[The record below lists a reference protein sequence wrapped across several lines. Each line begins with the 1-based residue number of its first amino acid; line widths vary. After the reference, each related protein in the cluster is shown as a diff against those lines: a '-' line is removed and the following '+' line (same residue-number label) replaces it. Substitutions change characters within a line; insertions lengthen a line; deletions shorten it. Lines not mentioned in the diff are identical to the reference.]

1 MTWQQLLADEGV
13 TTVVVDADHVMLLE
27 DNIDARDGRVVRL
40 IVSPTPVYP
49 SRILKWADG
58 EPTLLVVPSA
68 SESTVLA
75 AASNG
80 WGVIAEDGKMRLR
93 LRSRLI
99 ERPAGHDELN
109 SKRSPGP
116 VARSKFVVG
125 RVLLAQMRPV
135 GQGELASMS
144 GASQPMV
151 SRAVSELRTLG
162 LVRPGRSA
170 VLVEDWQG
178 LARWWLDRYPG
189 PGGPTSYW
197 FGLDPVME
205 QVAAAAKAL
214 KGAVFS
220 GSAAA
225 DMLSPWQ
232 RPDFVV
238 AYTRAPALLSD
249 AGFVPVTDPAA
260 ATMMVT
266 APIDE
271 SVWCREPMTKTV
283 NGIPVPIADP
293 MQVAYDVLHGP
304 ESGTRTEVVD
314 RLLRELEGP
323 LRVPWSQ
330 AWEPHSDDR

>member
-13 TTVVVDADHVMLLE
+13 TAVVVDADHVMLLE
-27 DNIDARDGRVVRL
+27 DNVDVREGQLVRL

-75 AASNG
+75 AASSG
-80 WGVIAEDGKMRLR
+80 WGVIAEDGQMRLR
-93 LRSRLI
+93 LGSRSI
-99 ERPAGHDELN
+99 ERTADRDGSN

-135 GQGELASMS
+135 GQGKLALMS

-151 SRAVSELRTLG
+151 SRAVSEFRELG

-170 VLVEDWQG
+170 VLIDDWQG

-197 FGLDPVME
+197 FSLAPVME
-205 QVAAAAKAL
+205 QVAAAARAL
-214 KGAVFS
+214 EGAVFS

-238 AYTRAPALLSD
+238 AYTRSPALLAD

-266 APIDE
+266 APVDG
-271 SVWCREPMTKTV
+271 SVWCHKPMKKSV
-283 NGIPVPIADP
+283 DGIPVALADP
-293 MQVAYDVLHGP
+293 MQVAYDVLQGP

-314 RLLRELEGP
+314 RLLRDLEGA
-323 LRVPWSQ
+323 LRVPWSR
-330 AWEPHSDDR
+330 AWEPQSDDW